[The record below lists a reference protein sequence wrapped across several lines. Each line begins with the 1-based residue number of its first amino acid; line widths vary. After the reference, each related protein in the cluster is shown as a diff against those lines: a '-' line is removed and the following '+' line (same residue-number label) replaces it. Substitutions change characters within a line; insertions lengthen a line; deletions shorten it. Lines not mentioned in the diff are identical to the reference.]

1 MAEYR
6 VILSQQ
12 FTEIYFSGS
21 IDTNN
26 LDILLYNHYINVN
39 RHGLYLLDYVISD
52 WNILSSI
59 ICVVVAG

>member
-21 IDTNN
+21 SDTNN
-26 LDILLYNHYINVN
+26 LDILRYNHYINVN
-39 RHGLYLLDYVISD
+39 RHGLYLLDYVIAD
-52 WNILSSI
+52 
-59 ICVVVAG
+59 